1 MTATPASGGL
11 PGSAL
16 TAGDGAARG
25 GRQLAGTGAV
35 PGSRQLVGALVGF
48 ARALR
53 HEGLV
58 VGSGQALDFARAV
71 AALDPGD
78 LADVYW
84 AGRACLVARRPDHAA
99 YDQAFRRYFA
109 GHPGVALTV
118 TGVLPRRA
126 STLVPAL
133 PVAAPAPT
141 SAEADNEE
149 DDGEHLGATA
159 SSAEVLRHKDFAQCS
174 AEELAEL
181 QVLMSRLVLSLPER
195 PSRRSMPAARG
206 RRIDLRRTIRRSLKS
221 QGELVHRC
229 WRTPRVHHRRLVLL
243 LDVSA
248 SMASYSRAL
257 LQFAYS
263 ATAAA
268 RAPTEVFCFGTR
280 LTRVTPA
287 LRHRRPDQALA
298 RATGTVVDWEGG
310 TRIGDS
316 LAEFNRSWG
325 RRGTARG
332 AVVVIC
338 SDGLERG
345 DPAVVATEM
354 ARLGRL
360 AHRVV
365 WLNPLKGDPRY
376 QPLARGMSAALPFVD
391 VFLAGHDLSSLDALA
406 ALLPELA

>member
-1 MTATPASGGL
+1 MTALGVPPLGEGTAAPGG
-11 PGSAL
+11 A
-16 TAGDGAARG
+16 
-25 GRQLAGTGAV
+25 
-35 PGSRQLVGALVGF
+35 QLVGALVAF
-48 ARALR
+48 SRELR

-58 VGSGQALDFARAV
+58 VGPGQALDFARAV
-71 AALDPGD
+71 ATLDPSA

-84 AGRACLVARRPDHAA
+84 AGRACLVARRQDHAA
-99 YDQAFRRYFA
+99 YDRAFRRCFA
-109 GHPGVALTV
+109 GDPGPALTI
-118 TGVLPRRA
+118 TGALPRGGL
-126 STLVPAL
+126 TLATAM
-133 PVAAPAPT
+133 PVAAPAPA
-141 SAEADNEE
+141 SRAADEDEE
-149 DDGEHLGATA
+149 EEGERLGARA
-159 SSAEVLRHKDFAQCS
+159 SSAEVLRTKDFAQCT
-174 AEELAEL
+174 AEELADL
-181 QVLMSRLVLSLPER
+181 QVLMTRLVLSLPER
-195 PSRRSMPAARG
+195 RSRRSMPASRG
-206 RRIDLRRTIRRSLKS
+206 HQLDLRRTIRRSLKS
-221 QGELVHRC
+221 QGELVHRS
-229 WRTPRVHHRRLVLL
+229 WRTPRRRHRRLVLL

-263 ATAAA
+263 AMSAA

-287 LRHRRPDQALA
+287 LRHRRPDHALA
-298 RATGTVVDWEGG
+298 RATESVVDWEGG

-316 LAEFNRSWG
+316 LAEFNRTWG

-332 AVVVIC
+332 AVVVVC

-345 DPAVVATEM
+345 DPSALATEM

-391 VFLAGHDLSSLDALA
+391 VFLAGHDLSSLEALA
-406 ALLPELA
+406 ALLPELT